1 MGAPHTIS
9 YFHNYV
15 AIADLLVVELLS
27 AIARAQPAA
36 DDDRA

>member
-9 YFHNYV
+9 YLYNYF

-27 AIARAQPAA
+27 AIASAQSA
-36 DDDRA
+36 DDDDGA

>member
-15 AIADLLVVELLS
+15 TIADLLVVELFS
-27 AIARAQPAA
+27 AIARAESAA